1 MADAVAAAGL
11 DADAHAPLQEARMA
25 ISHTLVWIDAH
36 EAIIVG
42 HRGDEIV
49 IERIGSD
56 APDHHRGTGNAPH
69 PSGDPQRNEHL
80 RRFVRIVA
88 DRLPVADDL
97 TVLGPGTV
105 REHLEHELVVADGH
119 QHRTRTVVTA
129 PAERMT
135 DRQLVARLCR
145 EAGVEPRRRTVGAY
159 RWSGHLATSRS
170 RRREAV
176 PVRVSEKRVDDR
188 SHRVPSMDE
197 SAP

>member
-1 MADAVAAAGL
+1 
-11 DADAHAPLQEARMA
+11 MA

-49 IERIGSD
+49 IERIESD
-56 APDHHRGTGNAPH
+56 VPDHHRGTGHVRHDPSVRHGGGGTAPH

-80 RRFVRIVA
+80 TRFVRIVA
-88 DRLPVADDL
+88 DRLPVADDVTL
-97 TVLGPGTV
+97 LGPGTV
-105 REHLEHELVVADGH
+105 REHLEHELIASDGH
-119 QHRTRTVVTA
+119 QHRTRTVAGA
-129 PAERMT
+129 PSERLT

-159 RWSGHLATSRS
+159 RWSGHVTTSRS

-176 PVRVSEKRVDDR
+176 PIRVTENPAPDR
-188 SHRVPSMDE
+188 AQSASPMDE
-197 SAP
+197 SAV

>member
-1 MADAVAAAGL
+1 
-11 DADAHAPLQEARMA
+11 MA

-49 IERIGSD
+49 IERIESD
-56 APDHHRGTGNAPH
+56 VPDHHRATGHVRHDPSVRHGGGGNAPH

-80 RRFVRIVA
+80 TRFVRIVA

-97 TVLGPGTV
+97 SILGPGTV
-105 REHLEHELVVADGH
+105 REHLTHELIAADGR

-129 PAERMT
+129 PAERLT

-159 RWSGHLATSRS
+159 RWSGYMATARP

-176 PVRVSEKRVDDR
+176 PVRVTEKPVGDR
-188 SHRVPSMDE
+188 SHRGASMDE

>member
-1 MADAVAAAGL
+1 
-11 DADAHAPLQEARMA
+11 MA

-49 IERIGSD
+49 IERIESD
-56 APDHHRGTGNAPH
+56 VPDHHRATGHVRHDPSVRHGGGGNAPH
-69 PSGDPQRNEHL
+69 PSGDPQRNQHL
-80 RRFVRIVA
+80 TRFVRIVA

-105 REHLEHELVVADGH
+105 REHLEHELVATDGR
-119 QHRTRTVVTA
+119 QHRTRTVAGA
-129 PAERMT
+129 PAERLT

-159 RWSGHLATSRS
+159 RWSGHVATSRS
-170 RRREAV
+170 RRREPV
-176 PVRVSEKRVDDR
+176 PMRVTEKRVPGR
-188 SHRVPSMDE
+188 APGGPPMDK